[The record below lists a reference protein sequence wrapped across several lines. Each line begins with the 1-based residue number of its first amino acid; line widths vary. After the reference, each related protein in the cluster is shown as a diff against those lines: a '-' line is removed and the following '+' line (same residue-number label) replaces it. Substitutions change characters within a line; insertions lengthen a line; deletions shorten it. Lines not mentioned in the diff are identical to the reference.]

1 MKLEDFRRIA
11 LEPDLAT
18 AREMATPQRGT
29 ILSKS
34 PGKSSILSE
43 KSADSPK
50 IVKSVKI
57 SDIVLKEKSP
67 DKLLL
72 SRTQFPVKNNNIKN
86 NTKDQI
92 SQSKIKLGV
101 VNSEADELVEIENET
116 PKTKSFLNSYLQ
128 APLTFWSYI
137 VSVCQCLVQV
147 PSTIL
152 TWLKIKCDIWI
163 VGSPI
168 LPCALCFIGLYLASF
183 VSMTYPLFALCRLV
197 LGTLYPAYASYKAV
211 RTKNVREYVS

>member
-34 PGKSSILSE
+34 PAKSSILSE
-43 KSADSPK
+43 KSADIPK

-72 SRTQFPVKNNNIKN
+72 SRAQFPVKSNNIKN
-86 NTKDQI
+86 NKDQI

-101 VNSEADELVEIENET
+101 VTSETSELVDIKEET
-116 PKTKSFLNSYLQ
+116 TTTKSFLHSYLQ

-168 LPCALCFIGLYLASF
+168 LPCALCCIGLYLASF